1 MPPEPANH
9 PSADHTNAHAS
20 DEALIEAF
28 ADPARA
34 RAAFNQLVRKYQQP
48 LYRIIRRIVID
59 HDETDDLLQE
69 AFVKIWRHLGSFRQD
84 AKLSTWLYRIATN
97 EALSHLRK
105 KRQRYFL
112 PIGDVEGELSQKL
125 DASLAPDAD
134 EIQRR
139 LQQAIIRLPER
150 QRVVFQ
156 LRYFDE
162 MKYEDMA
169 EVLGVTVGAL
179 KASYHHATQKLEKYL
194 LADLNQ

>member
-1 MPPEPANH
+1 MTDREI
-9 PSADHTNAHAS
+9 
-20 DEALIEAF
+20 LEAF
-28 ADPARA
+28 ADPDRQ
-34 RAAFNQLVRKYQQP
+34 RVAFNALVQQYQQP

-69 AFVKIWRHLGSFRQD
+69 AFVKVWRHLGSFRQD

-112 PIGDVEGELSQKL
+112 PIADVEGELTSRL
-125 DASLAPDAD
+125 EDALAPEAD

-139 LQQAIIRLPER
+139 LQQAMLRLPER

-156 LRYFDE
+156 LKYFDE
-162 MKYEDMA
+162 MGYEEMS

-179 KASYHHATQKLEKYL
+179 KASYHHAVQKIERYVTTG
-194 LADLNQ
+194 LNQ

>member
-9 PSADHTNAHAS
+9 PSAEYAS

-105 KRQRYFL
+105 RRQRYFL

>member
-9 PSADHTNAHAS
+9 PSAEYAS

>member
-9 PSADHTNAHAS
+9 PSVEYAS

-125 DASLAPDAD
+125 DASLAPEAD